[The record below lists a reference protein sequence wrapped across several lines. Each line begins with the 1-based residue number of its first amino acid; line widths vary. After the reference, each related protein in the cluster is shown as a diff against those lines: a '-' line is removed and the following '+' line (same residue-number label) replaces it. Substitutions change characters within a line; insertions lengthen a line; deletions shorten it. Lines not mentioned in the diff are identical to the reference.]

1 MKTSKLMDPTRKR
14 KEVVIVLEEL
24 DFTWDKSEIKE
35 FVRLWKEGTSIW
47 DLSKTFQRPQVEIA
61 LLIMDQE
68 IKGRIKPRKIGL
80 G

>member
-1 MKTSKLMDPTRKR
+1 MPKDTTKKR
-14 KEVVIVLEEL
+14 KKVVIVLEEL
-24 DFTWDKSEIKE
+24 DFTWDESEVKE
-35 FVRLWKEGTSIW
+35 FVRLWKEDTSIW
-47 DLSKTFQRPQVEIA
+47 ELAKHFQRPQAELA